1 MLTAEMGEAAAMA
14 SQLRNTPD
22 VDLARDLDPAL
33 LTDYLD
39 AQYLSHREAA
49 TKLCDRYE
57 RFLVATRDGIA
68 DEHICGIATDFRE
81 QVKAG
86 IADCDVT
93 RERIKKPV
101 LAATRQIDGMAKR
114 IKDSLEVLLPIIE
127 QRIAAFLAAR
137 AKAEREA
144 AEREAQ
150 RLAAAAQE
158 ALQAA
163 DRGGDGEVAIEA
175 LQAAQEAEARATASL
190 PELSRVR
197 SVHNSIAGLQDD
209 WQYKITALS
218 KVPLAYL
225 QVNDAMVKA
234 AMKSAGKNIATFKV
248 DGIEFYNEP
257 KLYSRK
263 GR

>member
-1 MLTAEMGEAAAMA
+1 MRTAELAADIER
-14 SQLRNTPD
+14 LPNRPV
-22 VDLARDLDPAL
+22 VDLGAALDPAL
-33 LTDYLD
+33 LTDWLDGAYLP
-39 AQYLSHREAA
+39 HREAA

-101 LAATRQIDGMAKR
+101 LGAQRLIDGMAKR

-127 QRIAAFLAAR
+127 QRIAAFLAAK

-197 SVHNSIAGLQDD
+197 SVHNSVAGLSDN
-209 WQYKITALS
+209 WEYGITHPDL
-218 KVPLAYL
+218 VPRQFLM
-225 QVNDAMVKA
+225 VNDAAVKA
-234 AMKSAGKNIATFKV
+234 AIKGGAREIPGLSIFNSPRVYT
-248 DGIEFYNEP
+248 
-257 KLYSRK
+257 RK

>member
-1 MLTAEMGEAAAMA
+1 MRTAELAADIALGHN
-14 SQLRNTPD
+14 QPPPL
-22 VDLARDLDPAL
+22 DLARDLDPAL

-39 AQYLSHREAA
+39 DMYAKHRADA
-49 TKLCDRYE
+49 VKLCDRYE

-101 LAATRQIDGMAKR
+101 LGAQRLIDGMAKR

-127 QRIAAFLAAR
+127 QRIAAFLAAK

-197 SVHNSIAGLQDD
+197 SVHNSVAGLSDN
-209 WQYKITALS
+209 WEYGITHPDL
-218 KVPLAYL
+218 VPRQFLM
-225 QVNDAMVKA
+225 VNDAAVKA
-234 AMKSAGKNIATFKV
+234 AIKGGAREIPGLRIFPN
-248 DGIEFYNEP
+248 P

>member
-1 MLTAEMGEAAAMA
+1 
-14 SQLRNTPD
+14 
-22 VDLARDLDPAL
+22 
-33 LTDYLD
+33 
-39 AQYLSHREAA
+39 
-49 TKLCDRYE
+49 
-57 RFLVATRDGIA
+57 
-68 DEHICGIATDFRE
+68 
-81 QVKAG
+81 
-86 IADCDVT
+86 
-93 RERIKKPV
+93 
-101 LAATRQIDGMAKR
+101 MAKR

-127 QRIAAFLAAR
+127 QRIAAFLAAK

-197 SVHNSIAGLQDD
+197 SVHNSVAGLSDN
-209 WQYKITALS
+209 WEYGITHPDL
-218 KVPLAYL
+218 VPRQFLM
-225 QVNDAMVKA
+225 VNDAAVKLA
-234 AMKSAGKNIATFKV
+234 IKQGAREIPGLSIFNS
-248 DGIEFYNEP
+248 P
-257 KLYSRK
+257 RLYSRK

>member
-14 SQLRNTPD
+14 SRLRNTPD

-39 AQYLSHREAA
+39 EAYAVHRAA
-49 TKLCDRYE
+49 AGALCDRYE
-57 RFLVATRDGIA
+57 RFLVATRDGIE

-86 IADCDVT
+86 IADCDKT
-93 RERIKKPV
+93 RIHIKTPV
-101 LAATRQIDGMAKR
+101 LEAQRLIDRQSKAITDPLAK
-114 IKDSLEVLLPIIE
+114 LLPIIE
-127 QRIAAFLAAR
+127 QRIAAFLAAK

-163 DRGGDGEVAIEA
+163 DRGAPVDEAVEA

-197 SVHNSIAGLQDD
+197 SVHNSVAGLSDN
-209 WQYKITALS
+209 WEYGITHPDL
-218 KVPLAYL
+218 VPRQFLM
-225 QVNDAMVKA
+225 VNDAAVKA
-234 AMKSAGKNIATFKV
+234 AIKGGAREIPGLSIFNS
-248 DGIEFYNEP
+248 P

>member
-1 MLTAEMGEAAAMA
+1 MRTAELSADIALGHN
-14 SQLRNTPD
+14 QPPPL
-22 VDLARDLDPAL
+22 DLARDLDPAL

-39 AQYLSHREAA
+39 NAYAAHRAA
-49 TKLCDRYE
+49 SLVLRDRYE
-57 RFLVATRDGIA
+57 RFLIATRNGIA

-86 IADCDVT
+86 IADCDKT
-93 RERIKKPV
+93 RSAIKAPV
-101 LAATRQIDGMAKR
+101 LQAQRLIDGAAKA
-114 IKDSLEVLLPIIE
+114 ISDPLANLLPIIE
-127 QRIAAFLAAR
+127 QRIAAFLAAK

-144 AEREAQ
+144 AELEAQ

-197 SVHNSIAGLQDD
+197 SVHNSVAGLSDN
-209 WQYKITALS
+209 WEYGITHPDL
-218 KVPLAYL
+218 VPRQFLM
-225 QVNDAMVKA
+225 VNDAAVKLA
-234 AMKSAGKNIATFKV
+234 IKQGAREIPGLRIFPN
-248 DGIEFYNEP
+248 P

>member
-1 MLTAEMGEAAAMA
+1 MRTAELAADIER
-14 SQLRNTPD
+14 LPNRPV
-22 VDLARDLDPAL
+22 VDLGAALDPAL
-33 LTDYLD
+33 LTDWLDGAYLP
-39 AQYLSHREAA
+39 HREAA

-101 LAATRQIDGMAKR
+101 LGAQRLIDGMAKR

-127 QRIAAFLAAR
+127 QRIAAFLAAK

-197 SVHNSIAGLQDD
+197 SVHNSVAGLSDN
-209 WQYKITALS
+209 WEYGITHPDL
-218 KVPLAYL
+218 VPRQFLM
-225 QVNDAMVKA
+225 VNDAAVKLA
-234 AMKSAGKNIATFKV
+234 IKQGAREIPGLSIFNS
-248 DGIEFYNEP
+248 P
-257 KLYSRK
+257 RLYSRK

>member
-1 MLTAEMGEAAAMA
+1 MRTAELAADIALGHN
-14 SQLRNTPD
+14 QPPPL
-22 VDLARDLDPAL
+22 DLARDLDPAL

-39 AQYLSHREAA
+39 NAYAAHRAA
-49 TKLCDRYE
+49 SLVLRDRYE
-57 RFLVATRDGIA
+57 RFLIATRNGIA

-86 IADCDVT
+86 IADCDKT
-93 RERIKKPV
+93 RSAIKAPV
-101 LAATRQIDGMAKR
+101 LQAQRLIDGAAKA
-114 IKDSLEVLLPIIE
+114 ITDPLANLLPIIE
-127 QRIAAFLAAR
+127 SRIATFLAAK

-197 SVHNSIAGLQDD
+197 SVHNSVAGLQDD